1 MTSQLQQRIA
11 IHLLRRID
19 SACDRFEDEWR
30 RGRRPQVEDF
40 IEEFD
45 MADRFH
51 AVSALQSLQH
61 ELLLCP
67 VTIVEAPRVSLKVT
81 AGPHAGQEFSYVD
94 HNTLFAG
101 RLSSAE
107 LRLEKD
113 GHFSRYHFRLE
124 INPPTCYLMDLSSRN
139 GTYVN
144 GERVTSCFLKNG
156 DIISGGR
163 TEMSVVID
171 GASAAAAPEPVAPP
185 PPPKPKAAPV
195 ADRPAYV
202 PATIPDITPL
212 SPADSVYSLQPRI
225 PGYQIHEQI
234 GEGDLGVVYRATRMA
249 TSETCALKV
258 IKPTVRADDSAI
270 RTFLREASILLKL
283 KHPRIVRFIDL
294 GAEGQEVFLATE
306 YIESM
311 SWDVVAQRCSSEQRI
326 RLACGLMCQV
336 LSALEH
342 AHSQDMVHRD
352 VKPSNILFTRSEG
365 KLSAKLADFGLA
377 KQYTTAGMSQVTR
390 DGDVIGSLPF
400 MSPDQFLNS
409 REARPTCDIYSA
421 GATLYWLLTGA
432 EPIPLDSHP
441 CKFLAILESPP
452 TPIQKHNPAIP
463 NDLAKVVHKAL
474 EKTPERRFGTAAEFG
489 RKLKGFSR

>member
-1 MTSQLQQRIA
+1 MTTQLQSPIA

-30 RGRRPQVEDF
+30 RGRRPQVEDY

-45 MADRFH
+45 TADRFH

-67 VTIVEAPRVSLKVT
+67 ATFVEAPRVALKVT
-81 AGPHAGQEFSYVD
+81 EGPHAGQEFSYQD

-139 GTYVN
+139 GTFVN

-163 TEMSVVID
+163 TKMTVFID
-171 GASAAAAPEPVAPP
+171 DPAGTAAVTAVP
-185 PPPKPKAAPV
+185 
-195 ADRPAYV
+195 V
-202 PATIPDITPL
+202 PATRPKVETPAPAPVVTPL
-212 SPADSVYSLQPRI
+212 SPSASVYSLQPRI
-225 PGYQIHEQI
+225 PGYQLHTQI
-234 GEGDLGVVYRATRMA
+234 GEGDLGIVYRATRMA

-258 IKPTVRADDSAI
+258 IKPSARADDAAI

-294 GAEGQEVFLATE
+294 GAEGQDVFLATE

-311 SWDVVAQRCSSEQRI
+311 SWDAVVVRSSPEQRI

-336 LSALEH
+336 LSALEY
-342 AHSQDMVHRD
+342 AHSQSMVHRD
-352 VKPSNILFTRSEG
+352 VKPSNVLFTRSEG

-421 GATLYWLLTGA
+421 GATLYWMLTGA
-432 EPIPLDSHP
+432 EPIPLDSHA

-452 TPIQKHNPAIP
+452 TAIQKHNPAIP
-463 NDLAKVVHKAL
+463 HDLARIVHQAL
-474 EKTPERRFGTAAEFG
+474 EKTPEKRFGSAAEFG
-489 RKLKGFSR
+489 RKLKSFSR